1 MTQIQGLIV
10 GYSTEGEV
18 KGCHVVCH
26 GEAVGSVKQATAAT
40 DKLLGVST
48 RVSTN
53 ATEHTD
59 VVRSGL
65 AVVTYGG
72 TIKRGDPLTS
82 DAQGRAVKASSGNI
96 ISGFAEEDGETDEVG
111 SVFLMP
117 GISSA

>member
-26 GEAVGSVKQATAAT
+26 GEEVGSVKQATAAT

-48 RVSTN
+48 RVTTN

-65 AVVTYGG
+65 APVTYGD
-72 TIKRGDPLTS
+72 TVKRGEQIGLSGATGLATGPHLHWEVRLLG
-82 DAQGRAVKASSGNI
+82 QAVNPDL
-96 ISGFAEEDGETDEVG
+96 FVQY
-111 SVFLMP
+111 FP
-117 GISSA
+117 N

>member
-1 MTQIQGLIV
+1 MTQIQGLTV

-18 KGCHVVCH
+18 KGCRLVCH
-26 GEAVGSVKQATAAT
+26 GEAAGSVKQATAAT

-48 RVSTN
+48 RVTTN

-65 AVVTYGG
+65 ALVTYGG
-72 TIKRGDPLTS
+72 TVKRGDPLTA

-96 ISGFAEEDGETDEVG
+96 IIGFAEEDGDADEVG
-111 SVFLMP
+111 GVFLMP
-117 GISSA
+117 GMTAA

>member
-1 MTQIQGLIV
+1 MTQIHGLIV

-48 RVSTN
+48 RVTTN

-65 AVVTYGG
+65 ALVTYGD
-72 TIKRGDPLTS
+72 TVKRGDPLTA
-82 DAQGRAVKASSGNI
+82 DAQGRAVKATNGNI
-96 ISGFAEEDGETDEVG
+96 IIGFAEEDGEADEVG
-111 SVFLMP
+111 GVFLMP
-117 GISSA
+117 GMTAA